1 MVLRAHLP
9 VCCPHLFAQQLLT
22 DGSWCPGPLL
32 GIRNVINEGALE
44 LALWEPMI
52 WQGRRTIIITVSV
65 GPVSLLPPMNV
76 SGAGVE
82 GDLALCGLHL
92 SPPGKSGD
100 DSLDD
105 AR

>member
-1 MVLRAHLP
+1 M
-9 VCCPHLFAQQLLT
+9 
-22 DGSWCPGPLL
+22 
-32 GIRNVINEGALE
+32 
-44 LALWEPMI
+44 
-52 WQGRRTIIITVSV
+52 IITVSV